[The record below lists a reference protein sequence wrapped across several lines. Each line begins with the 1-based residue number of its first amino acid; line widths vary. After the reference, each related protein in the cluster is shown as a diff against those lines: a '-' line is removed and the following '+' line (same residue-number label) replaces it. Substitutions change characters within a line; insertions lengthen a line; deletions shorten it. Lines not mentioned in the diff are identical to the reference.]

1 MRRARRARRAR
12 GGRIVHAFDAG
23 DARVC
28 RSGTRLSLLRRCAPA
43 AEKGTCRAAGG
54 SKMRPLG
61 TTAMI
66 GDASVSEIA
75 VAAVG
80 LMSET
85 PIDPILIA
93 LPCASAAVLAA
104 GMESAA

>member
-1 MRRARRARRAR
+1 M
-12 GGRIVHAFDAG
+12 IVHALEA
-23 DARVC
+23 AVVSVY
-28 RSGTRLSLLRRCAPA
+28 RSGTMLLNDAEA
-43 AEKGTCRAAGG
+43 AKGTCRAAGG
-54 SKMRPLG
+54 SKVRPLG
-61 TTAMI
+61 TTVMI

-93 LPCASAAVLAA
+93 LPCASEAVLAA